1 MAPHIGEKAQIN
13 TEPPVDNS
21 AQVVAVGASPFTY
34 TAPRNGM
41 LFLSGGTLSA
51 IQYIRGA
58 SVILLNL
65 TANQIMV
72 MKGDQVRIT
81 YLTAPS
87 LTFLPTI

>member
-1 MAPHIGEKAQIN
+1 MPHIGEKAQIN

-21 AQVVAVGASPFTY
+21 ALVVTVTASPFTY

-41 LFLSGGTLSA
+41 LFFSGGTLSA
-51 IQYIRGA
+51 IQYTRGA
-58 SVILLNL
+58 SVSLLNL
-65 TANQIMV
+65 GSNQIMV